1 VVIGSAD
8 LEACFKNNPFLKEKE
23 IDTKK
28 IVCGIY
34 FYYPSKYQYE

>member
-28 IVCGIY
+28 LYVAFISTS
-34 FYYPSKYQYE
+34 PKYQYE